1 MFAYVFVFECMS
13 LYLCEFVRL
22 FLGHLWAGVVRV
34 GHGGALR
41 DQRAGAALLLV
52 LPCNHG
58 GHQGECSDDYGDCGD
73 HDGDSG
79 DNNDDLG
86 MMVMSE
92 VKTDYYHHPCHQCGH
107 DCP

>member
-52 LPCNHG
+52 LPCNHKD
-58 GHQGECSDDYGDCGD
+58 HCVDDHGDCEDHGGDRDDQGDSDGD
-73 HDGDSG
+73 HNIGD
-79 DNNDDLG
+79 L
-86 MMVMSE
+86 VP
-92 VKTDYYHHPCHQCGH
+92 HHL
-107 DCP
+107 

>member
-1 MFAYVFVFECMS
+1 MS

-41 DQRAGAALLLV
+41 DQGAGAALLLV
-52 LPCNHG
+52 LPCN
-58 GHQGECSDDYGDCGD
+58 QGECSDDYGDCGD
-73 HDGDSG
+73 HDGDS
-79 DNNDDLG
+79 DNNNDDLG